1 VPWCLFWVAA
11 IVIQEEGKKKKKKGC
26 ENLLMVGGA

>member
-1 VPWCLFWVAA
+1 MVFILGGGNCNTRRR
-11 IVIQEEGKKKKKKGC
+11 KKKKKKGC